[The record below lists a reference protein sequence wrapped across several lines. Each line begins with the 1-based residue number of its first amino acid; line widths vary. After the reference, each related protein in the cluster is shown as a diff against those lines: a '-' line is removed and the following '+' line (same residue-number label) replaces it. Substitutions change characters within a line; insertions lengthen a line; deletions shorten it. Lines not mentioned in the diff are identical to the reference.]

1 MKKILVIAGTRPE
14 AVKMAPV
21 VHALRGRPADF
32 AVQLCSTGQ
41 HRQMLE
47 QTFADF
53 GLVPDVALNVMSGN
67 QTLSMLSARLFEAV
81 DALLADSAPDVVLV
95 QGDTTTVQVASLCA
109 FYRGI
114 AVGHVEAGLRT
125 WNLRSPFPEELNR
138 RVTGLVAR
146 WHYAPTD
153 LARDNLLLER
163 VPAQA
168 ITVCGNTVVDALYMT
183 LESVRRDPPAL
194 PPRVEAAIAEGRQIV
209 LVTGHRRE
217 SFGEG
222 LRNICTALIQVAR
235 SALAESNP
243 DTHFIYPVHL
253 NPNVQGPVH
262 ELLGAEPN
270 IFLEDPLPYKSFVRL
285 MDSCTI
291 ILTDSGGIQEEGP
304 SLNKPVLIM
313 RSMTERPEG
322 VDAGVN
328 MLVGTSAEAIVTA
341 TLDLL
346 QHPES
351 IARMAAREN
360 PYGDGEAA
368 PRIAEHLARQ

>member
-21 VHALRGRPADF
+21 IHALRSRPADF

-67 QTLSMLSARLFEAV
+67 QTLPMLSARLFEAV
-81 DALLADSAPDVVLV
+81 DALLADTAPDVVLV

-125 WNLRSPFPEELNR
+125 WNLLSPFPEELNR
-138 RVTGLVAR
+138 RVTSLVAR
-146 WHYAPTD
+146 WHFAPTY

-183 LESVRRDPPAL
+183 LESVRREPPAL

-222 LRNICTALIQVAR
+222 LRNICAALIQVAR
-235 SALAESNP
+235 CMPRAR
-243 DTHFIYPVHL
+243 IVYPVHL

-270 IFLEDPLPYKSFVRL
+270 IFLEDPLPYKAFVRL

-313 RSMTERPEG
+313 RSTTERPEG

-328 MLVGTSAEAIVTA
+328 MLVGTSAETIVTA

-346 QHPES
+346 QHAES